1 MPERKK
7 FPARDFLYSAF
18 SSMKKIRWQIV
29 IVLLTLV
36 VVGILLI
43 RQQPTSIVILPQP
56 ASGGIY
62 TEGMIGK
69 FGRLNP
75 LFDLNNPADRDIDK
89 LIFSGLISFDP
100 AGIPRSDL
108 AESWGVS
115 LDGTIYNVS
124 IRPEAFWHDGE
135 PITSDDV
142 LFTLSLLRSD
152 ISAISEDV
160 RSMWDQVNVTAL
172 DEKTIRFEL
181 SEPFAPFMDY
191 LDFGILPK
199 HIIDKIPL
207 DQLKTAEFNLHPVGS
222 GPYQFDSLMTE
233 DGEIIGVVLKIFP
246 DYYGQIPYI
255 EQIAFQYFP
264 NSQSALEAYQ
274 LGEVMGIS
282 RISLEILKNALAE
295 PNLSTYSSRLP
306 EISMVLFNLNNPDVF
321 FLQDKEIRTALMLGL
336 NRQWLVDH
344 VLNGQAIIANSP
356 ILPGNWAY
364 YDNVE
369 KNDFDLSRAVS
380 ILDTLGYSPAM
391 DGSGI
396 LEKDGNSLIFTL
408 LYPDDEEH
416 ASVAEAIKN
425 NWLNLGVRV
434 ELQAVTYDELLNNYL
449 VSRNYQAAL
458 VDLDFSNS
466 HDPDPYPFW
475 HQAEASGGQNYSQW
489 DNRSASEYIEQAR
502 VIVDIPF
509 RIRLYRNFQILFSR
523 ELPALPLYYP
533 VFTFGVDSQV
543 SGIQISYLS
552 AIRDR
557 FEGIKNWYL
566 VTRRT
571 LENVQTGTEQP

>member
-1 MPERKK
+1 
-7 FPARDFLYSAF
+7 
-18 SSMKKIRWQIV
+18 MKKIRWQIL

-43 RQQPTSIVILPQP
+43 RQQPTEIVILPQP

-62 TEGMIGK
+62 TEGMVGA

-75 LFDLNNPADRDIDK
+75 LFDLYNPADKDIDR

-100 AGIPRSDL
+100 AGIPQSDL

-124 IRPEAFWHDGE
+124 IRPEAVWHDGE
-135 PITSDDV
+135 PITSADV
-142 LFTLSLLRSD
+142 LFTLSLLRSE
-152 ISAISEDV
+152 ISAFPEDV
-160 RSMWDQVNVTAL
+160 RSMWDDVNVTAL
-172 DEKTIRFEL
+172 DEKTLRFEL
-181 SEPFAPFMDY
+181 AEPFAPFMDY
-191 LDFGILPK
+191 LNFGILPK
-199 HIIDKIPL
+199 HILEKIPQ
-207 DQLKTAEFNLHPVGS
+207 DQLLTDGFNLQPIGS
-222 GPYQFDSLMTE
+222 GPYQFNSLLTE
-233 DGEIIGVVLKIFP
+233 SGEILGVVLKIFP

-255 EQIAFQYFP
+255 EQIAFQYYP

-274 LGEVMGIS
+274 LDEVMGIS
-282 RISLEILKNALAE
+282 GIPPEILESALAE
-295 PNLSTYSSRLP
+295 QNLSIYSSRLP
-306 EISMVLFNLNNPDVF
+306 KLSMVFFNLKNPDVV

-344 VLNGQAIIANSP
+344 VFNGQAIIANSP

-364 YDNVE
+364 YDGVE
-369 KNDFDLSRAVS
+369 KYDFDFAKAVS
-380 ILDTLGYSPAM
+380 ILESLDYKPAL

-396 LEKDGNSLIFTL
+396 LEKDGISLSFTL
-408 LYPDDEEH
+408 LYPNDNEH
-416 ASVAEAIKN
+416 ASVAEAIQN
-425 NWLNLGVRV
+425 NWQNLGVRV
-434 ELQAVTYDELLNNYL
+434 ELQAVSYDELLNDYL
-449 VSRNYQAAL
+449 VSRNFQAAL
-458 VDLDFSNS
+458 VDLDFSNT

-475 HQAEASGGQNYSQW
+475 HQAEATGGQNYSQW

-502 VIVDIPF
+502 VIVDTPF

-533 VFTFGVDSQV
+533 VYTFGVDTQV

-552 AIRDR
+552 AISDR